1 MLDSDGAMDVG
12 VEISLY
18 PLQQEY
24 LAPIRAFIERLHQAA
39 GVRVVTTSLSTQLFG
54 DYAVVMS
61 LLTRELPTALSGQG
75 ESGAAPR
82 VVLLKLVGPLAEA
95 PAG

>member
-1 MLDSDGAMDVG
+1 MGSGGRTASVGA
-12 VEISLY
+12 
-18 PLQQEY
+18 LQQEY
-24 LAPIRAFIERLHQAA
+24 LAPIRAFIERLHQAS

-61 LLTRELPTALSGQG
+61 LLTRELPAALSGQG
-75 ESGAAPR
+75 ESGSGPR

-95 PAG
+95 TAG